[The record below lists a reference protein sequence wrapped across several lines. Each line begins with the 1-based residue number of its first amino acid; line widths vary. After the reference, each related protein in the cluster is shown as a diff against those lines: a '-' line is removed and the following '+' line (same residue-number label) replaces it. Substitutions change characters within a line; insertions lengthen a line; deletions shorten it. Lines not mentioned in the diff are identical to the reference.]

1 MKIVRLFVLFG
12 IVLSV
17 FFGCASNATNEN
29 EETVVE
35 EVEPISQEILSEEN
49 EIAEEIT
56 EQVETEPES
65 VQPESR
71 STSLVTAPLVSPTP
85 YSDAADAYNTGLTY
99 LNSYDNENAEKY
111 FLKAIEIDPNFV
123 DAMDNLGVA
132 YRRQGKLEQAEEI
145 YLKSMSMR
153 GNNDVPYTNLAL
165 VYIDQGRYQ
174 DALELYI
181 ELLDIMPDSAEGNYG
196 LGNLLLQF
204 GYYDNALYYFN
215 AALQIYIEQD
225 SPYLIDAIR
234 SIGLCYYYSE
244 DYENA
249 QKWFGYVLSFIPD
262 DEFAL
267 RYLSQMQ

>member
-1 MKIVRLFVLFG
+1 MKLARLFVLFG
-12 IVLSV
+12 IVLS
-17 FFGCASNATNEN
+17 FFFSCATDEKT
-29 EETVVE
+29 ETAIQ
-35 EVEPISQEILSEEN
+35 EVEPISQEISSEEN

-56 EQVETEPES
+56 EQIESEPENE
-65 VQPESR
+65 QPELS
-71 STSLVTAPLVSPTP
+71 STSMVTAPLVSPTP
-85 YSDAADAYNTGLTY
+85 YDDAADAYNKGLDY
-99 LNSYDNENAEKY
+99 LHSYDNANAEKY
-111 FLKAIEIDPNFV
+111 FLKALEIDPNFV

-145 YLKSMSMR
+145 YLKSMSTR

-174 DALELYI
+174 DALNLYL
-181 ELLDIMPDSAEGNYG
+181 ELLDIMPDSVEGNYG

-215 AALQIYIEQD
+215 IALQIYIEQD
-225 SPYLIDAIR
+225 SPYMVDAVR
-234 SIGLCYYYSE
+234 SIALCYYCAQ

-262 DEFAL
+262 DEISL
-267 RYLSQMQ
+267 KYLSQIQ

>member
-65 VQPESR
+65 VQPEPR

-145 YLKSMSMR
+145 YLKSLSMR
-153 GNNDVPYTNLAL
+153 GNNSEWLYSASVFVCSQFRAFLWKFLCLLRHVLL
-165 VYIDQGRYQ
+165 VR
-174 DALELYI
+174 A
-181 ELLDIMPDSAEGNYG
+181 SAQNRR
-196 LGNLLLQF
+196 LH
-204 GYYDNALYYFN
+204 
-215 AALQIYIEQD
+215 
-225 SPYLIDAIR
+225 IR
-234 SIGLCYYYSE
+234 CAES
-244 DYENA
+244 
-249 QKWFGYVLSFIPD
+249 
-262 DEFAL
+262 
-267 RYLSQMQ
+267 